1 MNGSKG
7 RGYKK
12 RTLSARIVI
21 VIMSI
26 NAQGCRSIVGAVP
39 LDLPSRPVGVLAII
53 SCLHVTIA
61 VGGTG
66 LKYSTLYI
74 LRKL

>member
-1 MNGSKG
+1 
-7 RGYKK
+7 
-12 RTLSARIVI
+12 
-21 VIMSI
+21 MSI

-53 SCLHVTIA
+53 SFLHVTIA